1 MPAWLDNRNRKDY
14 NFLSTL
20 KWAIGRAQGPRTTK
34 EESNNMPTRAK
45 VSGKDYGLEVT
56 SAGFV
61 LDDLTAANFDA
72 QLTKFDGVQTAFDNV
87 SLITF
92 DGENY
97 AALLSPAVSVPVVTE
112 AQREIKWR
120 IDVKDATGDV
130 LGDWSVEVG
139 GADTSLLVLNSDD
152 LDLTAG
158 AGLALKV
165 AIEANCVSRT
175 GNAVTLES
183 AKLVGRNT

>member
-1 MPAWLDNRNRKDY
+1 M
-14 NFLSTL
+14 T
-20 KWAIGRAQGPRTTK
+20 I
-34 EESNNMPTRAK
+34 RAK

-56 SAGFV
+56 TAGFV
-61 LDDLTAANFDA
+61 LADLTAANFDA
-72 QLTKFDGVQTAFDNV
+72 QMILFDGVQTAFDNV

-97 AALLSPAVSVPVVTE
+97 AALLVSPSSVPVVTE

-120 IDVKDATGDV
+120 VNVEDATGDT
-130 LGDWSVEVG
+130 LGDWSVEIG
-139 GADTSLLVLNSDD
+139 GADTALLVLNSDD
-152 LDLTAG
+152 LDLSAG

-165 AIEANCVSRT
+165 AIEANCLSRT
-175 GNAVTLES
+175 GNAVILES

>member
-1 MPAWLDNRNRKDY
+1 M
-14 NFLSTL
+14 T
-20 KWAIGRAQGPRTTK
+20 
-34 EESNNMPTRAK
+34 TRAK

-61 LDDLTAANFDA
+61 MLDLSAANFVAQMTAFDA
-72 QLTKFDGVQTAFDNV
+72 IQTAFDGV

-97 AALLSPAVSVPVVTE
+97 AALLLAPVAVPVATE

-120 IDVKDATGDV
+120 VDIVDATADP
-130 LGDWSVEVG
+130 LGDWSVEIG
-139 GADTSLLVLNSDD
+139 GADTALLVPNTDD

-158 AGLALKV
+158 AGLALKT

-175 GNAVTLES
+175 GNAVILES

>member
-1 MPAWLDNRNRKDY
+1 M
-14 NFLSTL
+14 T
-20 KWAIGRAQGPRTTK
+20 
-34 EESNNMPTRAK
+34 TRAK
-45 VSGKDYGLEVT
+45 VSGKDYSLEVT

-61 LDDLTAANFDA
+61 MADLTAANFVA
-72 QLTKFDGVQTAFDNV
+72 QLAAFDAVQLAFDNV

-97 AALLSPAVSVPVVTE
+97 TALSVAPVAVPVATE

-120 IDVKDATGDV
+120 ADIKDATADP
-130 LGDWSVEVG
+130 LGDWSVEIG
-139 GADTSLLVLNSDD
+139 GADTALLVANTDD

-158 AGLALKV
+158 AGLALKTAV
-165 AIEANCVSRT
+165 EANCLSRT
-175 GNAVTLES
+175 GNAVILES

>member
-1 MPAWLDNRNRKDY
+1 M
-14 NFLSTL
+14 T
-20 KWAIGRAQGPRTTK
+20 
-34 EESNNMPTRAK
+34 TRAK
-45 VSGKDYGLEVT
+45 VSGKDYSLEVT

-61 LDDLTAANFDA
+61 MLDLSAANFVA
-72 QLTKFDGVQTAFDNV
+72 QMTAFDAVQVAFDGV

-97 AALLSPAVSVPVVTE
+97 AALLLAPSAIPVATE

-120 IDVKDATGDV
+120 VDVKDATGDP
-130 LGDWSVEVG
+130 LGDWSVEIG
-139 GADTSLLVLNSDD
+139 GADTALLVANTDD

-158 AGLALKV
+158 GGLALKTT
-165 AIEANCVSRT
+165 IEANCVSRT
-175 GNAVTLES
+175 GNAVVLES